1 MHASAPFVL
10 PLRRSLRVS
19 SSWSMQPSAGC
30 FGGEEDHPRHAAAS
44 RVTKL
49 TIAMIDQ
56 PPLGRSNRTVRLA
69 APALSGAATPRPL
82 LLGFHGQGSSG
93 SDFAAAHSYER
104 KALAAGYFVVHP
116 WGIDTVQDAGR
127 DTGWNVG
134 TAGDESTCLPG
145 TTGNSTHASCT
156 ALQLDGRCNWATC
169 YDDVAFVQQLLRT
182 LEARYCLDTSRY
194 PDPDPNPNL
203 GPDPNQVLP

>member
-1 MHASAPFVL
+1 MHASAQI
-10 PLRRSLRVS
+10 VS
-19 SSWSMQPSAGC
+19 SSWSMQPSTGC
-30 FGGEEDHPRHAAAS
+30 FRGEDDRHTAAS

-49 TIAMIDQ
+49 VIAMTDQ
-56 PPLGRSNRTVRLA
+56 LPLGRSNRTIRLA
-69 APALSGAATPRPL
+69 TPALSGAATPRPL

-104 KALAAGYFVVHP
+104 KALAAGYFMVHP

-134 TAGDESTCLPG
+134 TAGDDSTCLPG
-145 TTGNSTHASCT
+145 TTGNSTHASCS
-156 ALQLDGRCNWATC
+156 ALGLGGRCNWATC

-182 LEARYCLDTSRY
+182 LEARYCLDNSRY
-194 PDPDPNPNL
+194 PNPNP
-203 GPDPNQVLP
+203 